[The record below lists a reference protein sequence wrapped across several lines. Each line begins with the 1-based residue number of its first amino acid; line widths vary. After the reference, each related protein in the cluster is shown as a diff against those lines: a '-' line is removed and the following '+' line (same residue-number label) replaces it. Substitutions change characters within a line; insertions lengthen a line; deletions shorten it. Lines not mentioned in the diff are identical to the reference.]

1 MRTTARASAK
11 GILLPPQDPAHCVP
25 VREIRFRIDLGSI
38 EERGKVD
45 SRLRDDFEN
54 FSAVEKNDLSS
65 SWPFLSPFRG
75 DHDRPCSSISLRTA
89 CMSSPSKY
97 ARYIRSG
104 HTHPKVVIPGPTAWS
119 STIQRS
125 LGVRPGSCARVS
137 SCRLSRR
144 TTSDRHTPKIAR
156 GMYQT
161 NVRTD
166 SRFGSTEMRKTPATT
181 R

>member
-54 FSAVEKNDLSS
+54 FSAVAEDDLSS

-75 DHDRPCSSISLRTA
+75 DHDSPLLVDFLEDSQHVISLKICQIHQIMAHT
-89 CMSSPSKY
+89 SKKGSFP
-97 ARYIRSG
+97 AR
-104 HTHPKVVIPGPTAWS
+104 PPG
-119 STIQRS
+119 
-125 LGVRPGSCARVS
+125 L
-137 SCRLSRR
+137 RR
-144 TTSDRHTPKIAR
+144 
-156 GMYQT
+156 
-161 NVRTD
+161 
-166 SRFGSTEMRKTPATT
+166 
-181 R
+181 